1 MDVKCTIC
9 DIEIGTTDPW
19 HDRRFKDWQL
29 DDPIKCPTCRNRY
42 YKTAREYM
50 DMAEA
55 AGSPEMMQYL
65 AGMAQAMALVEI
77 AEGLDQWNRNVRG

>member
-1 MDVKCTIC
+1 
-9 DIEIGTTDPW
+9 
-19 HDRRFKDWQL
+19 
-29 DDPIKCPTCRNRY
+29 
-42 YKTAREYM
+42 M